1 MRSPGTAE
9 DEQESPCAAHQF
21 GPEAEVAPSG
31 RAVATQGRLRS
42 ASGQAARRIDSG
54 RAADD
59 VGEIIEGRSAGL
71 CKSEQVGAERRVR
84 SRSAVVCGDA
94 SELELRPFCVA
105 VRGPCSWRRSAL
117 LRRIGA
123 LSRVIVRGR
132 MLFSRR

>member
-9 DEQESPCAAHQF
+9 DEQESPCAAQRF
-21 GPEAEVAPSG
+21 RPEAEVAPSG

-71 CKSEQVGAERRVR
+71 CKSEQVVR
-84 SRSAVVCGDA
+84 SGAFVRAPLSCAAMRASSSCVLFVLRSGERALGD
-94 SELELRPFCVA
+94 
-105 VRGPCSWRRSAL
+105 G
-117 LRRIGA
+117 
-123 LSRVIVRGR
+123 
-132 MLFSRR
+132 

>member
-9 DEQESPCAAHQF
+9 DEQESPCAAHRF
-21 GPEAEVAPSG
+21 GPEAEAAPSG

-71 CKSEQVGAERRVR
+71 CMSEQVMIDRHYGHLARDGREHTIRLLDGYADIKAADVQALDVR
-84 SRSAVVCGDA
+84 WTPQLPVVADKDNGNSA
-94 SELELRPFCVA
+94 
-105 VRGPCSWRRSAL
+105 
-117 LRRIGA
+117 
-123 LSRVIVRGR
+123 
-132 MLFSRR
+132 